1 LDLSAYIASGVLESY
16 VLGAASTQE
25 QQEVEC
31 LSKIYPE
38 IKEALST
45 LQNSMEELALAN
57 AIAPPAHLKS
67 ALLEKIEHTPQEASP
82 ALPRPVTVVEEK
94 KTGMSIAHSNVS
106 WFYKVGIAASLLI
119 AVGFAS
125 LWYSSIQKNLQ
136 TQSDLAAFKSSQ
148 EVMQSQLAAM
158 QQGMEEAKL
167 VKYLMAHKATQ
178 LVALPGT
185 PNNPAAAARVY
196 WNTSTKDVLL
206 TVDALPEPPSDKQYQ
221 LWAIVNGQPMDM
233 GVFDMDQASNNVL
246 YTRHKAEVVQAFAIT
261 LEPRGGNKAPTLET
275 MQVMGKI

>member
-1 LDLSAYIASGVLESY
+1 MDISAYIASGVLESY
-16 VLGAASTQE
+16 VLGAASRQE

-38 IKEALST
+38 IKEALLT

-57 AIAPPAHLKS
+57 AIAPPPHLKN
-67 ALLEKIEHTPQEASP
+67 ALLDKIEHIPQDTQEALPSP
-82 ALPRPVTVVEEK
+82 AIKAPK
-94 KTGMSIAHSNVS
+94 KETGMRIAVSNPPRIYRVA
-106 WFYKVGIAASLLI
+106 VAASLLI
-119 AVGFAS
+119 AVGFAF
-125 LWYSSIQKNLQ
+125 LWYNSIQKNLR
-136 TQSDLAAFKSSQ
+136 TQSELADFKSSK
-148 EVMQSQLAAM
+148 EAMKTQLAAM

-178 LVALPGT
+178 LVAMPGT
-185 PNNPAAAARVY
+185 TNNPAAAARVY

-206 TVDALPEPPSDKQYQ
+206 TVDALPEPPTDKQYQ

-246 YTRHKAEVVQAFAIT
+246 YTGHKAEAVQAFAIT
-261 LEPRGGNKAPTLET
+261 LEKKGGNKAPTLET
-275 MQVMGKI
+275 MQVMGKV